1 MARHDASL
9 QRAIDLFSDWRWR
22 LNNLYWITDK
32 EGRAVPFRMN
42 WAQESLFD
50 GMHYL
55 NVVLKA
61 RQLGF
66 STFIAMYMLDVCVFN
81 SHTAAG
87 IIDAKIDDA
96 KGKLGKISFAYE
108 RMPDGIKA
116 TVPIGT
122 ANAQMIEWRNGS
134 SIKVGTSHRG
144 GTLQL
149 LHISELGKI
158 AATQPQKAREIRTGA
173 LNTVQAGNQVFVE
186 STAEGQQGDFYD
198 ICTLAQAKQRMG
210 VKLTRLDFKFHFY
223 AWHQAPEYEID
234 PEGVVISEQ
243 FARYFSELEGKGIK
257 LRPGQKAWYVK
268 KAETQ
273 LDDMKREYPSTPE
286 EAFEASVE
294 GAILGPWMEAAERAG
309 KIGVFPAVP
318 GVPVHSFWDIG
329 RKDYTSIWFVQI
341 LPGKCRIVGFYQNV
355 LSELPHYA
363 EYLLGTAVVM
373 KHMPDYLSRG
383 LTQGIYANKGWTQ
396 GNAYLPHDGKV
407 KEWGAGRTRV
417 EQAIKFGLK
426 AKLAA
431 LQEKHDQ
438 INASRTTI
446 PMCEFDREGCEPAGL
461 KVLKSYRWE
470 WDDKLGAWK
479 TGTPAHDD
487 NSHGSD
493 AFHVFSTTWRE
504 MVPEA
509 EPARPKPT
517 DLIIHANADGSYNM
531 NMSVKEIAEMN
542 RRKRLAND

>member
-173 LNTVQAGNQVFVE
+173 RGRDRR
-186 STAEGQQGDFYD
+186 GDVD
-198 ICTLAQAKQRMG
+198 ADWL
-210 VKLTRLDFKFHFY
+210 
-223 AWHQAPEYEID
+223 
-234 PEGVVISEQ
+234 
-243 FARYFSELEGKGIK
+243 
-257 LRPGQKAWYVK
+257 
-268 KAETQ
+268 
-273 LDDMKREYPSTPE
+273 
-286 EAFEASVE
+286 
-294 GAILGPWMEAAERAG
+294 
-309 KIGVFPAVP
+309 AVP
-318 GVPVHSFWDIG
+318 GRNCPMPTWQTFAPAQKRI
-329 RKDYTSIWFVQI
+329 TSW
-341 LPGKCRIVGFYQNV
+341 PSGMG
-355 LSELPHYA
+355 
-363 EYLLGTAVVM
+363 
-373 KHMPDYLSRG
+373 
-383 LTQGIYANKGWTQ
+383 
-396 GNAYLPHDGKV
+396 
-407 KEWGAGRTRV
+407 
-417 EQAIKFGLK
+417 
-426 AKLAA
+426 
-431 LQEKHDQ
+431 
-438 INASRTTI
+438 
-446 PMCEFDREGCEPAGL
+446 
-461 KVLKSYRWE
+461 
-470 WDDKLGAWK
+470 
-479 TGTPAHDD
+479 
-487 NSHGSD
+487 
-493 AFHVFSTTWRE
+493 
-504 MVPEA
+504 
-509 EPARPKPT
+509 
-517 DLIIHANADGSYNM
+517 
-531 NMSVKEIAEMN
+531 
-542 RRKRLAND
+542 